1 MELEFNLE
9 NFKKDVLD
17 SEKPV
22 LVDFYADWCGP
33 CNMMAPIIEEL
44 ASDLQGKAR
53 VGKINVDENQDLAME
68 YNVMSIP
75 TLIIFKEGKE
85 VKRIVDTAYNRART
99 ILSKHVDK
107 LHAVASVLLEKEKIE
122 GEEFDKIF
130 EE

>member
-9 NFKKDVLD
+9 NFEKEVLN

-53 VGKINVDENQDLAME
+53 VGKINVDENQNLAME

-85 VKRIVDTAYNRART
+85 VKRMVGVR
-99 ILSKHVDK
+99 SK
-107 LHAVASVLLEKEKIE
+107 
-122 GEEFDKIF
+122 EELIREF
-130 EE
+130 

>member
-85 VKRIVDTAYNRART
+85 VKRIVGVR
-99 ILSKHVDK
+99 SK
-107 LHAVASVLLEKEKIE
+107 
-122 GEEFDKIF
+122 EELIREF
-130 EE
+130 